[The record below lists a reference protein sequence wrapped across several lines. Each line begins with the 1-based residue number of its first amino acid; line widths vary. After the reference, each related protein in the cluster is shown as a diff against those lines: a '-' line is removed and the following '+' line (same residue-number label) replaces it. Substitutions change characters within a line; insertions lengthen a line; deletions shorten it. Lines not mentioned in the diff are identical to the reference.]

1 MLKPHETV
9 YVLNAPNG
17 WPSSKL
23 RRTVS
28 KHHFWQSESDGK
40 VSIVVTT
47 KHDIGHLIEPEYKE
61 QLNSQCYKYEWRCT
75 TEAA

>member
-17 WPSSKL
+17 RPSSKL

-28 KHHFWQSESDGK
+28 KHHFWQSKSEGE
-40 VSIVVTT
+40 VSIVVT
-47 KHDIGHLIEPEYKE
+47 HDSKTDHVTEPEYEE
-61 QLNSQCYKYEWRCT
+61 QLNSQCYKYEWRSDK
-75 TEAA
+75 AA